1 MFFLFYIFYIVVVVV
16 VVVKRTRTQ
25 IIMMMTEQT
34 SSTGSPVDLRPGGI
48 AGCDGLRLC
57 RFQVRIQIL
66 PGARCLYFA
75 GDSSA
80 AGGVHR
86 GVALPRPVTR

>member
-1 MFFLFYIFYIVVVVV
+1 MYPDFDLQEFGMVKEKDRRQPRVAVSRYESIFCQV
-16 VVVKRTRTQ
+16 
-25 IIMMMTEQT
+25 
-34 SSTGSPVDLRPGGI
+34 PGT
-48 AGCDGLRLC
+48 
-57 RFQVRIQIL
+57 
-66 PGARCLYFA
+66 RCLYFA